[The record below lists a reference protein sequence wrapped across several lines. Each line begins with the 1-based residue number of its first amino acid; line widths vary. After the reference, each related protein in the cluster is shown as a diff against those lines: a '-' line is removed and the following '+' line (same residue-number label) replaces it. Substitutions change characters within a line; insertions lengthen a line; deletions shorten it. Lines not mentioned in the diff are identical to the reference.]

1 MKCAAHGL
9 AVMLVAAAAC
19 GVTEMKAHAATI
31 PVLAYKRFC
40 RDLSRGHPV
49 MAANCE
55 AQEVLAYR
63 QLHAIWQ
70 SPPSDRIQDK
80 CSTAGVVSRTTGT
93 GSYVKYLN
101 CIITYMGN

>member
-9 AVMLVAAAAC
+9 AILLAAVAAVGAADI
-19 GVTEMKAHAATI
+19 EAHAATI

-40 RDLSRGHPV
+40 RDLARGQPV

-80 CSTAGVVSRTTGT
+80 CSMAGIVRRATGT